1 LNNSIRVAVIENDEE
16 FRQAVCGWLERVSD
30 IQIVGEAQSSQAV
43 LRWLCEE
50 VKPDVVLI
58 DVEQMSLFQIHQIA
72 AQTAVILL
80 HMTGQE
86 QQVVEAIRA
95 GALGHLNKQKI
106 YPSQAITAVHA
117 VVRGEAVLSPPIAG
131 RILDEVAK
139 KHRTGLSQDG

>member
-80 HMTGQE
+80 HMTGQ
-86 QQVVEAIRA
+86 
-95 GALGHLNKQKI
+95 
-106 YPSQAITAVHA
+106 
-117 VVRGEAVLSPPIAG
+117 
-131 RILDEVAK
+131 
-139 KHRTGLSQDG
+139 